1 MKQNGFDP
9 LLMSTIQLKLKSS
22 GKLDDVIDL
31 LTQLNADLAAQQYDA
46 DSDYDVKNA
55 EWTQNLSDLETQI
68 TDLSAQIIND
78 QQRILDLT
86 TELIGLNDEL
96 VDYQSQE
103 TTFTDKRA
111 ALVDARL
118 NDIAAYNKRVSDQ
131 QAMLNALTNILDL
144 LQAQTT
150 TSNLVDNSQ
159 LIQTNLR
166 KFKEVA
172 GPYATLVGLTLSFDP
187 EVVRNIMTKLTTI
200 QEAVAASLQ
209 DDKDKEAL
217 AEYDYDLFLQSI
229 DLTLETIAENIMD
242 TQQNIADDDL
252 ELTQKEDALEAEES
266 LLQSLNTQK
275 SNVEK
280 LRDVYNA
287 AYDKET
293 LQRSI
298 FKNFD

>member
-1 MKQNGFDP
+1 MKQNGFDSV
-9 LLMSTIQLKLKSS
+9 LMSTIQLKLKSS

-31 LTQLNADLAAQQYDA
+31 LTQLDTDLANQQNDA
-46 DSDYDVKNA
+46 DSKSNVKNA

-86 TELIGLNDEL
+86 TELIDLNKEL
-96 VDYQSQE
+96 VDYQTQE
-103 TTFTDKRA
+103 STFTDKRA
-111 ALVDARL
+111 SLVEARL

-131 QAMLNALTNILDL
+131 QAMSNALTNILDL
-144 LQAQTT
+144 LQAKTT
-150 TSNLVDNSQ
+150 TINLVDYSN

-187 EVVRNIMTKLTTI
+187 EVVRNIMTKLVTI
-200 QEAVAASLQ
+200 QEAVVASLQ
-209 DDKDKEAL
+209 EDKDKEAV
-217 AEYDYDLFLQSI
+217 AKYDYDLFLQSI
-229 DLTLETIAENIMD
+229 DLTLETIAKNIKE
-242 TQQNIADDDL
+242 TQQSIVDDEL
-252 ELTQKEDALEAEES
+252 ELTEKEDTLEVEQS

-293 LQRSI
+293 LQRSVL
-298 FKNFD
+298 NFF